1 MAEQGEGAPPLRLR
15 SVRSACA
22 LPTGR
27 LRSVPGPPIPPLF
40 ILLAL
45 VPLRSGV
52 GVMAAGQGTMA
63 SGGEGGGGGSG
74 GPAPSPASAS
84 GPGPP
89 PAPPPLPPQAS
100 ASEVGLPPP
109 SSSSFF
115 FGLGLP
121 AHLTLSYPGGGAASA
136 SAAASS
142 SCPPSSSSSS
152 ASPQPGRS
160 LEKVLEEAAS
170 SGLLCLSARKLR
182 DFPASASGAAC
193 DLSDTVQADLSKNRF
208 TEIPPE
214 VWQFAPLETLNLYH
228 NCIKS
233 IPEAIKNLQ
242 MLTYLNISRN
252 LLSTLPKYLFD
263 LPLKVLVVS
272 NNKLVSI
279 PEEIGKLRDLME
291 LDISCNEI
299 QVLPQQIGKLQ
310 SLKELN
316 LRRNNLHILP
326 DELGD
331 LPLVKLD
338 FSCNKIAEI
347 PVCYRKLRHLQ
358 VIILDNNP
366 MQMPPAQICLK
377 GKVHIFKFLSIQ
389 ACLRMD
395 KKPDSLDLPSLG
407 KRIPSQ
413 PLTDSIEDFYPNKN
427 HGPDSGIG
435 SDNGDKRLSTTEP
448 SDDDTISL
456 HSQVSESTREQ
467 THRNDNQLIG
477 NKPELHKDPDVCDYL
492 DPSSEDVAS
501 CDQGELPRGPSI
513 SYIKDRGKQAEKSP
527 KTESG
532 EDWGD
537 EKRVQKEQVLTEE
550 DDELKEVTDL
560 RKIAAQLLQQEQKN
574 RLLNHSS
581 SSSARNRPKQMVESE
596 KSLSADEANSPSST
610 YGWQS
615 LENPKDHPD
624 EPHWPDMQPLIWQN
638 EERRRSKQIRREY
651 FKYKSSRK
659 SSSGNENDEQDS
671 DHTNV
676 SPQSPVSSEEYE
688 RADGPF
694 GLKPRSAFARSR
706 QDYSTVDPGF
716 TMRRKMEHLR
726 EEREQIKQ
734 LRQNLESRLKVSL
747 PDDIGAALMDGVVLC
762 HLANHIR
769 PRSVASIHVPS
780 PAVPKLSMAKCRRN
794 VENFL
799 DACKKL
805 GVPQDRLC
813 LPHHILEERGLVKVG
828 LTVQALLEIPSSK
841 ASQLSCL

>member
-1 MAEQGEGAPPLRLR
+1 
-15 SVRSACA
+15 
-22 LPTGR
+22 
-27 LRSVPGPPIPPLF
+27 
-40 ILLAL
+40 
-45 VPLRSGV
+45 
-52 GVMAAGQGTMA
+52 MAAGQG
-63 SGGEGGGGGSG
+63 GGGGNNGAGSG
-74 GPAPSPASAS
+74 S
-84 GPGPP
+84 GTAAGSG
-89 PAPPPLPPQAS
+89 AA
-100 ASEVGLPPP
+100 
-109 SSSSFF
+109 
-115 FGLGLP
+115 GLGIP
-121 AHLTLSYPGGGAASA
+121 AHLTLSFSSGPHWGAAA
-136 SAAASS
+136 L
-142 SCPPSSSSSS
+142 
-152 ASPQPGRS
+152 PQSHTVRS
-160 LEKVLEEAAS
+160 LERALEEAGS
-170 SGLLCLSARKLR
+170 SGILCLSGRKLR
-182 DFPASASGAAC
+182 DFPGSGC
-193 DLSDTVQADLSKNRF
+193 DLSDTTQADLSKNRF
-208 TEIPPE
+208 TEIPPD
-214 VWQFAPLETLNLYH
+214 VWLFAPLETLNLYH

-233 IPEAIKNLQ
+233 IPESIKNLQ

-291 LDISCNEI
+291 LDISCNEL

-310 SLKELN
+310 SLRELN
-316 LRRNNLHILP
+316 IRRNNLHMLP

-338 FSCNKIAEI
+338 FSCNKITEI
-347 PVCYRKLRHLQ
+347 PICYRKLRHLQ
-358 VIILDNNP
+358 VIVLDNNP
-366 MQMPPAQICLK
+366 MQIPPAQICLK

-389 ACLRMD
+389 ACLRID

-413 PLTDSIEDFYPNKN
+413 PLTDSMEDFYPNKN

-467 THRNDNQLIG
+467 TLRNDNHVMG
-477 NKPELHKDPDVCDYL
+477 NKLDPQKGITFDQENCFDVFPILHKSSLDQEAFDYIDPNAEEGAL
-492 DPSSEDVAS
+492 PE
-501 CDQGELPRGPSI
+501 QGDAQIGSLL
-513 SYIKDRGKQAEKSP
+513 SYVKERGKHPEKSQ
-527 KTESG
+527 KIEQN

-537 EKRVQKEQVLTEE
+537 EKRLQKEQLLAED

-560 RKIAAQLLQQEQKN
+560 RKIAAQLLQQEQKHRRRPLSYRTSFSEKLFQRTRAAGRAS
-574 RLLNHSS
+574 RLLNHSVS
-581 SSSARNRPKQMVESE
+581 VNTRNRPKQAMESE
-596 KSLSADEANSPSST
+596 KCVSTNEVNSSVSPYS
-610 YGWQS
+610 WQP
-615 LENPKDHPD
+615 LENQKDSVD
-624 EPHWPDMQPLIWQN
+624 EQHWPETQPVIWQN
-638 EERRRSKQIRREY
+638 EERRRSKQIRKEY

-659 SSSGNENDEQDS
+659 SSSGNENDED
-671 DHTNV
+671 
-676 SPQSPVSSEEYE
+676 YE
-688 RADGPF
+688 RTDSNTHGPF
-694 GLKPRSAFARSR
+694 GLKPRSAFSRASR
-706 QDYSTVDPGF
+706 QDYGAVDPGF

-726 EEREQIKQ
+726 EEREQIRQ
-734 LRQNLESRLKVSL
+734 LRSNLESRLKVIL

-805 GVPQDRLC
+805 GVPQERLC

-828 LTVQALLEIPSSK
+828 LTVQALLELPALK
-841 ASQLSCL
+841 VSQLSSM

>member
-1 MAEQGEGAPPLRLR
+1 
-15 SVRSACA
+15 
-22 LPTGR
+22 
-27 LRSVPGPPIPPLF
+27 
-40 ILLAL
+40 
-45 VPLRSGV
+45 
-52 GVMAAGQGTMA
+52 MAAGQGC
-63 SGGEGGGGGSG
+63 GGGGNNGTGSG
-74 GPAPSPASAS
+74 TGTAAGS
-84 GPGPP
+84 G
-89 PAPPPLPPQAS
+89 AA
-100 ASEVGLPPP
+100 
-109 SSSSFF
+109 
-115 FGLGLP
+115 GLGIP
-121 AHLTLSYPGGGAASA
+121 AHLTLSFSSGPHWGAAA
-136 SAAASS
+136 L
-142 SCPPSSSSSS
+142 
-152 ASPQPGRS
+152 PQSHTVRS
-160 LEKVLEEAAS
+160 LERALEEAGS
-170 SGLLCLSARKLR
+170 SGILCLSGRKLR
-182 DFPASASGAAC
+182 DFPSSGC
-193 DLSDTVQADLSKNRF
+193 DLSDTTQADLSKNRF
-208 TEIPPE
+208 TEIPPD
-214 VWQFAPLETLNLYH
+214 VWLFAPLETLNLYH

-233 IPEAIKNLQ
+233 IPESIKNLQ

-291 LDISCNEI
+291 LDISCNEL

-310 SLKELN
+310 SLRELN
-316 LRRNNLHILP
+316 VRRNNLHMLP

-338 FSCNKIAEI
+338 FSCNKITEI
-347 PVCYRKLRHLQ
+347 PICYRKLRHLQ
-358 VIILDNNP
+358 VIVLDNNP
-366 MQMPPAQICLK
+366 MQVPPAQICLK

-389 ACLRMD
+389 ACLRID

-467 THRNDNQLIG
+467 TLRNDSHVMG
-477 NKPELHKDPDVCDYL
+477 SKL
-492 DPSSEDVAS
+492 DPQK
-501 CDQGELPRGPSI
+501 DQEAFDYIDPSAEEGALPEQGDAQIGPLF
-513 SYIKDRGKQAEKSP
+513 SYVKERGKHPEKSQ
-527 KTESG
+527 KIEQN
-532 EDWGD
+532 EDWRD
-537 EKRVQKEQVLTEE
+537 EKRLQKKQLLAED

-560 RKIAAQLLQQEQKN
+560 RKIAAQLLQQEQKHRRRPLSYRTSFSEKLFQRTRAAGRAS
-574 RLLNHSS
+574 RLLNHSVS
-581 SSSARNRPKQMVESE
+581 VNTRNRPKQPMESE
-596 KSLSADEANSPSST
+596 KCVSTNEVNSSVSPYS
-610 YGWQS
+610 WQP
-615 LENPKDHPD
+615 LENQKDSVD
-624 EPHWPDMQPLIWQN
+624 EQHWPETQPVIWQN
-638 EERRRSKQIRREY
+638 EERRRSKQIRKEY

-671 DHTNV
+671 DNINV
-676 SPQSPVSSEEYE
+676 SPQSPVSSEDYE
-688 RADGPF
+688 RIDSNTHGPF
-694 GLKPRSAFARSR
+694 GLKPRSAFSRASR
-706 QDYSTVDPGF
+706 QDYGAVDPGF

-726 EEREQIKQ
+726 EEREQIRQ
-734 LRQNLESRLKVSL
+734 LRSNLESRLKVIL

-805 GVPQDRLC
+805 GIPQERLC

-828 LTVQALLEIPSSK
+828 LTVQALLELPALK
-841 ASQLSCL
+841 VSQLSSM

>member
-1 MAEQGEGAPPLRLR
+1 
-15 SVRSACA
+15 
-22 LPTGR
+22 
-27 LRSVPGPPIPPLF
+27 
-40 ILLAL
+40 
-45 VPLRSGV
+45 
-52 GVMAAGQGTMA
+52 MAAGQGTMA
-63 SGGEGGGGGSG
+63 NGGEGGGGGGSG
-74 GPAPSPASAS
+74 GPGPSPASAS

-89 PAPPPLPPQAS
+89 PAPPPLPPPPQAS
-100 ASEVGLPPP
+100 ASEVGPPP
-109 SSSSFF
+109 SSSSSSSSSFF

-121 AHLTLSYPGGGAASA
+121 AHLTLSYPTGGAASA

-142 SCPPSSSSSS
+142 TCPPSSSSSS

-316 LRRNNLHILP
+316 LRRNSLHILP

-338 FSCNKIAEI
+338 FSCNKITEI

-358 VIILDNNP
+358 VMILDNNP

-501 CDQGELPRGPSI
+501 CDQGELPSGPSI

-537 EKRVQKEQVLTEE
+537 EKRVQKEEVLVEE

-574 RLLNHSS
+574 RRRPLSYRTSFSEKLFQRTRVAGRASRLLNHTSS
-581 SSSARNRPKQMVESE
+581 SSTRNRPKQMVESE
-596 KSLSADEANSPSST
+596 KSLSADEANSPSSP
-610 YGWQS
+610 YGWQ
-615 LENPKDHPD
+615 
-624 EPHWPDMQPLIWQN
+624 
-638 EERRRSKQIRREY
+638 
-651 FKYKSSRK
+651 YKSSRK
-659 SSSGNENDEQDS
+659 SSSGNENDE
-671 DHTNV
+671 
-676 SPQSPVSSEEYE
+676 EYD

-734 LRQNLESRLKVSL
+734 LRHNLESRLKVSL

>member
-1 MAEQGEGAPPLRLR
+1 
-15 SVRSACA
+15 
-22 LPTGR
+22 
-27 LRSVPGPPIPPLF
+27 
-40 ILLAL
+40 
-45 VPLRSGV
+45 
-52 GVMAAGQGTMA
+52 MAAGQG
-63 SGGEGGGGGSG
+63 GGGGGG
-74 GPAPSPASAS
+74 G
-84 GPGPP
+84 
-89 PAPPPLPPQAS
+89 
-100 ASEVGLPPP
+100 
-109 SSSSFF
+109 
-115 FGLGLP
+115 GLGLP
-121 AHLTLSYPGGGAASA
+121 AHLTLSYPAGPAWGAA
-136 SAAASS
+136 
-142 SCPPSSSSSS
+142 PP
-152 ASPQPGRS
+152 PPPHTGRS
-160 LEKVLEEAAS
+160 LDRALEEAAG
-170 SGLLCLSARKLR
+170 SGILCLSGRKLR
-182 DFPASASGAAC
+182 DFPGGGY
-193 DLSDTVQADLSKNRF
+193 DLSDTTQADLSKNRF
-208 TEIPPE
+208 TEIPSD
-214 VWQFAPLETLNLYH
+214 VWLFAPLETLNFYH

-252 LLSTLPKYLFD
+252 LLATLPKYLFD

-310 SLKELN
+310 SLRELN
-316 LRRNNLHILP
+316 IRRNNLHVLP

-338 FSCNKIAEI
+338 FSCNKITEI
-347 PVCYRKLRHLQ
+347 PICYRKLRHLQ

-389 ACLRMD
+389 ECLRID
-395 KKPDSLDLPSLG
+395 KKPDSLDLPSLC

-413 PLTDSIEDFYPNKN
+413 PLTDSMEDFYPNKN

-435 SDNGDKRLSTTEP
+435 SDNGDKRLSATEP

-467 THRNDNQLIG
+467 TLRNDNHLIG
-477 NKPELHKDPDVCDYL
+477 SKFDSHKDQEVYDYIDPNTEDAAIPEQGDV
-492 DPSSEDVAS
+492 
-501 CDQGELPRGPSI
+501 QMGPFV
-513 SYIKDRGKQAEKSP
+513 SYVKERGKHPEKSQ
-527 KTESG
+527 KIEG
-532 EDWGD
+532 NDEWGD
-537 EKRVQKEQVLTEE
+537 EKRLQKEQLLAEE

-574 RLLNHSS
+574 RLLNHSTS
-581 SSSARNRPKQMVESE
+581 VNTRNRPKQTVESE
-596 KSLSADEANSPSST
+596 KSVSTDEINSPVSP
-610 YGWQS
+610 YRWQP
-615 LENPKDHPD
+615 LENQKDLTD
-624 EPHWPDMQPLIWQN
+624 EQHWPETQPVIWQN
-638 EERRRSKQIRREY
+638 EERRRSKQVRKEY

-671 DHTNV
+671 DNTNV
-676 SPQSPVSSEEYE
+676 SPQSPVSSEDYE
-688 RADGPF
+688 RTDSNSHGPF
-694 GLKPRSAFARSR
+694 GLKPRSAFSRSSR
-706 QDYSTVDPGF
+706 QDYGVVDPGF

-726 EEREQIKQ
+726 EEREQIRH
-734 LRQNLESRLKVSL
+734 LRNNLESRLKVIL

-805 GVPQDRLC
+805 GVPQERLC

-828 LTVQALLEIPSSK
+828 LTVQALLELPSSK
-841 ASQLSCL
+841 ASQLSSV

>member
-1 MAEQGEGAPPLRLR
+1 
-15 SVRSACA
+15 
-22 LPTGR
+22 
-27 LRSVPGPPIPPLF
+27 
-40 ILLAL
+40 
-45 VPLRSGV
+45 
-52 GVMAAGQGTMA
+52 
-63 SGGEGGGGGSG
+63 
-74 GPAPSPASAS
+74 
-84 GPGPP
+84 
-89 PAPPPLPPQAS
+89 
-100 ASEVGLPPP
+100 
-109 SSSSFF
+109 
-115 FGLGLP
+115 
-121 AHLTLSYPGGGAASA
+121 
-136 SAAASS
+136 
-142 SCPPSSSSSS
+142 
-152 ASPQPGRS
+152 
-160 LEKVLEEAAS
+160 
-170 SGLLCLSARKLR
+170 
-182 DFPASASGAAC
+182 
-193 DLSDTVQADLSKNRF
+193 
-208 TEIPPE
+208 
-214 VWQFAPLETLNLYH
+214 APLETLNLYH

-252 LLSTLPKYLFD
+252 LLATLPKYLFD

-299 QVLPQQIGKLQ
+299 QVLPQQIGKLH

-316 LRRNNLHILP
+316 IRRNNLHVLP

-338 FSCNKIAEI
+338 FSCNKITEI
-347 PVCYRKLRHLQ
+347 PICYRKLRHLQ

-366 MQMPPAQICLK
+366 MQIPPAQICLK

-389 ACLRMD
+389 ECLRID
-395 KKPDSLDLPSLG
+395 KKPDSLDLPSLC

-413 PLTDSIEDFYPNKN
+413 PLTDSMEDFYPNKN

-467 THRNDNQLIG
+467 TLRNDNHLIG
-477 NKPELHKDPDVCDYL
+477 SKFDSHKDQEVYDYIDPNTEDAAIPEQGDV
-492 DPSSEDVAS
+492 
-501 CDQGELPRGPSI
+501 QMGPFV
-513 SYIKDRGKQAEKSP
+513 SYVKERGKHPEKSQ
-527 KTESG
+527 KIERND
-532 EDWGD
+532 EWGD
-537 EKRVQKEQVLTEE
+537 EKRPQKEQLLAEE

-574 RLLNHSS
+574 R
-581 SSSARNRPKQMVESE
+581 
-596 KSLSADEANSPSST
+596 
-610 YGWQS
+610 
-615 LENPKDHPD
+615 
-624 EPHWPDMQPLIWQN
+624 
-638 EERRRSKQIRREY
+638 
-651 FKYKSSRK
+651 K
-659 SSSGNENDEQDS
+659 SSSGNENDEVRHDMGVFQIL
-671 DHTNV
+671 TTV
-676 SPQSPVSSEEYE
+676 CFIT
-688 RADGPF
+688 AF
-694 GLKPRSAFARSR
+694 GRSSR
-706 QDYSTVDPGF
+706 QDYGVVDPGF

-726 EEREQIKQ
+726 EEREQIRH
-734 LRQNLESRLKVSL
+734 LRNNLESRLKVIL

-805 GVPQDRLC
+805 GVPQERLC

-828 LTVQALLEIPSSK
+828 LTVQALLELPSSK
-841 ASQLSCL
+841 ASQLSSV

>member
-1 MAEQGEGAPPLRLR
+1 
-15 SVRSACA
+15 
-22 LPTGR
+22 
-27 LRSVPGPPIPPLF
+27 
-40 ILLAL
+40 
-45 VPLRSGV
+45 
-52 GVMAAGQGTMA
+52 MAAGQG
-63 SGGEGGGGGSG
+63 GGG
-74 GPAPSPASAS
+74 
-84 GPGPP
+84 
-89 PAPPPLPPQAS
+89 
-100 ASEVGLPPP
+100 
-109 SSSSFF
+109 
-115 FGLGLP
+115 GLGLP
-121 AHLTLSYPGGGAASA
+121 AHLTLSYPAGPAWGAA
-136 SAAASS
+136 
-142 SCPPSSSSSS
+142 PL
-152 ASPQPGRS
+152 PQPHTGRS
-160 LEKVLEEAAS
+160 LDRALEEAAG
-170 SGLLCLSARKLR
+170 SGILCLSGRKLR
-182 DFPASASGAAC
+182 DFPGGGY
-193 DLSDTVQADLSKNRF
+193 DLSDTTQADLSKNRF
-208 TEIPPE
+208 TEIPSD
-214 VWQFAPLETLNLYH
+214 VWLFAPLETLNFYH

-252 LLSTLPKYLFD
+252 LLATLPKYLFD

-310 SLKELN
+310 SLRELN
-316 LRRNNLHILP
+316 IRRNNLHVLP

-338 FSCNKIAEI
+338 FSCNKITEI
-347 PVCYRKLRHLQ
+347 PICYRKLRHLQ

-366 MQMPPAQICLK
+366 MQIPPAQICLK

-389 ACLRMD
+389 ECLRID
-395 KKPDSLDLPSLG
+395 KKPDSLDLPSLC

-413 PLTDSIEDFYPNKN
+413 PLTDSMEDFYPNKN

-435 SDNGDKRLSTTEP
+435 SDNGDKRLSATEP

-467 THRNDNQLIG
+467 TLRNDNHLIG
-477 NKPELHKDPDVCDYL
+477 SKFDSHKDQEVYDYIDPNTEDAAIPEQGDV
-492 DPSSEDVAS
+492 
-501 CDQGELPRGPSI
+501 QMGPFV
-513 SYIKDRGKQAEKSP
+513 SYVKERGKHPEKSQ
-527 KTESG
+527 KIEG
-532 EDWGD
+532 NDEWGD
-537 EKRVQKEQVLTEE
+537 EKRLQKEQLLAEE

-574 RLLNHSS
+574 RFENRFVQLKTLNSQTNSYRLFRRRPLSYRTSFSEKLFQRTRAAGRASRLLNHSTS
-581 SSSARNRPKQMVESE
+581 VNTRNRPKQTVESE
-596 KSLSADEANSPSST
+596 KSVSTDEINSPVSP
-610 YGWQS
+610 YRWQP
-615 LENPKDHPD
+615 LENQKDLTD
-624 EPHWPDMQPLIWQN
+624 EQHWPETQPVIWQN
-638 EERRRSKQIRREY
+638 EERRRSKQVRKEY

-659 SSSGNENDEQDS
+659 SSSGNENDED
-671 DHTNV
+671 
-676 SPQSPVSSEEYE
+676 YE
-688 RADGPF
+688 RTDSNSHGPF
-694 GLKPRSAFARSR
+694 GLKPRSAFNRSSR
-706 QDYSTVDPGF
+706 QDYGVVDPGF

-726 EEREQIKQ
+726 EEREQIRH
-734 LRQNLESRLKVSL
+734 LRNNLESRLKVIL

-805 GVPQDRLC
+805 GVPQERLC

-828 LTVQALLEIPSSK
+828 LTVQALLELPSSK
-841 ASQLSCL
+841 ASQLSSV

>member
-1 MAEQGEGAPPLRLR
+1 
-15 SVRSACA
+15 
-22 LPTGR
+22 
-27 LRSVPGPPIPPLF
+27 
-40 ILLAL
+40 
-45 VPLRSGV
+45 
-52 GVMAAGQGTMA
+52 
-63 SGGEGGGGGSG
+63 
-74 GPAPSPASAS
+74 
-84 GPGPP
+84 
-89 PAPPPLPPQAS
+89 
-100 ASEVGLPPP
+100 
-109 SSSSFF
+109 
-115 FGLGLP
+115 
-121 AHLTLSYPGGGAASA
+121 
-136 SAAASS
+136 
-142 SCPPSSSSSS
+142 
-152 ASPQPGRS
+152 
-160 LEKVLEEAAS
+160 
-170 SGLLCLSARKLR
+170 
-182 DFPASASGAAC
+182 
-193 DLSDTVQADLSKNRF
+193 
-208 TEIPPE
+208 
-214 VWQFAPLETLNLYH
+214 FAPLETLNLYH

-252 LLSTLPKYLFD
+252 LLATLPKYLFD

-310 SLKELN
+310 SLRELN
-316 LRRNNLHILP
+316 IRRNNLHVLP

-338 FSCNKIAEI
+338 FSCNKITEI
-347 PVCYRKLRHLQ
+347 PICYRKLRHLQ

-366 MQMPPAQICLK
+366 MQIPPAQICLK

-389 ACLRMD
+389 ECLRID

-413 PLTDSIEDFYPNKN
+413 PLTDSMEDFYPNKN

-467 THRNDNQLIG
+467 TLRNDNHLIG
-477 NKPELHKDPDVCDYL
+477 SKFDSHKDQEVYDYIDPNTEDAAIPEQGDV
-492 DPSSEDVAS
+492 
-501 CDQGELPRGPSI
+501 QMGPFV
-513 SYIKDRGKQAEKSP
+513 SYERGKHPEKLQ
-527 KTESG
+527 KIEG
-532 EDWGD
+532 NDEWED
-537 EKRVQKEQVLTEE
+537 EKRLQKEQLLAEE
-550 DDELKEVTDL
+550 YDELKEVTDL

-574 RLLNHSS
+574 RLLNHSTS
-581 SSSARNRPKQMVESE
+581 VSTRNRPKQT
-596 KSLSADEANSPSST
+596 P
-610 YGWQS
+610 
-615 LENPKDHPD
+615 LENQKDLTD
-624 EPHWPDMQPLIWQN
+624 EQHWPETQPVIWQN
-638 EERRRSKQIRREY
+638 EERRRSKQVRKEY
-651 FKYKSSRK
+651 FKVLYTYFFICCLFSLF
-659 SSSGNENDEQDS
+659 
-671 DHTNV
+671 
-676 SPQSPVSSEEYE
+676 EELMFLDYE
-688 RADGPF
+688 RTDSNSHGPF
-694 GLKPRSAFARSR
+694 GLKPRSAFSRSSR
-706 QDYSTVDPGF
+706 QDSGVVDPGF

-726 EEREQIKQ
+726 EEREQIRH
-734 LRQNLESRLKVSL
+734 LRNNLESRLKVIL

-805 GVPQDRLC
+805 GVPQERLC

-828 LTVQALLEIPSSK
+828 LTVQALLELPSSK
-841 ASQLSCL
+841 ASQLSSV